1 MKVGVAIMDAK
12 PPITKDQ
19 IVKSSV
25 ISKRLGQYKT
35 KAKINPIYISDNG
48 SIDTVLL
55 SYDYYENMYGRLM
68 ELEAKEEE
76 KILSQRIDRLNI
88 NPSAAIS
95 WKDIKRTGK

>member
-1 MKVGVAIMDAK
+1 
-12 PPITKDQ
+12 
-19 IVKSSV
+19 
-25 ISKRLGQYKT
+25 
-35 KAKINPIYISDNG
+35 
-48 SIDTVLL
+48 
-55 SYDYYENMYGRLM
+55 M